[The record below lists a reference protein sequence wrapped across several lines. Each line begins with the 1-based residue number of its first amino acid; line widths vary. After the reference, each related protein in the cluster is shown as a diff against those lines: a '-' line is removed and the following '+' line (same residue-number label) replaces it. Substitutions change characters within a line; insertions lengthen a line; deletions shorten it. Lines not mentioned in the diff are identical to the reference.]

1 MSADFDYCVIGG
13 GAVGLA
19 TAFYLSQHGSV
30 LLTEKNDLFGAET
43 SSRNSEVIHAG
54 LYYPAGS
61 LKERLCL
68 RGKDLLYDFCQ
79 RHDIPHRRTGKLIV
93 APSADHPQLQ
103 QLLTKGQQLGIPLQ
117 LLDQQQL
124 QALEPAVA
132 GQAALLSP
140 TTGIIDSHTYMQTLA
155 AQAERQGAMLM
166 RRTQVRTAFSDQD
179 CWQIEVTTDD
189 GPYRFSAAALINSA
203 GLHATTLAQQIQPTA
218 TGIPTLYPCRGH
230 YFSYVRPAPFRHL
243 VYPLP
248 EENLT
253 GLGIHATLD
262 LGGQVRFGPDTLYLA
277 GDKLSDYRVEP
288 ALATRFAAAIQAYYP
303 GLQASD
309 LQPAYAGIRPKLHP
323 VHQPAADFVIRTTH
337 TAPAAVQLFGIESP
351 GLTASLAIGEQV
363 TEMLQKA

>member
-19 TAFYLSQHGSV
+19 TALYLSRHGSV
-30 LLTEKNDLFGAET
+30 LLAEKNDLFGAET

-93 APSADHPQLQ
+93 APAADHPQLQ
-103 QLLTKGQQLGIPLQ
+103 QLLAKGQRLGIPLQ
-117 LLDQQQL
+117 LLNQQQL

-132 GQAALLSP
+132 GKAALLSP

-155 AQAERQGAMLM
+155 AQAGLQGAILM
-166 RRTQVRTAFSDQD
+166 RRTQVQTAFTDQGI
-179 CWQIEVTTDD
+179 WQIKVTTDD
-189 GPYRFSAAALINSA
+189 GPYQFSAAALINSA
-203 GLHATTLAQQIQPTA
+203 GLHATALAQQITPA
-218 TGIPTLYPCRGH
+218 ASSIPALYPCRGH
-230 YFSYVRPAPFRHL
+230 YFSYTRPTPFRHL
-243 VYPLP
+243 IYPLP
-248 EENLT
+248 EKNLT

-277 GDKLSDYRVEP
+277 GDNLSDYRVDP
-288 ALATRFAAAIQAYYP
+288 ALATRFADAIQAYYP
-303 GLQASD
+303 GLQAGD

-323 VHQPAADFVIRTTH
+323 AHKPAADFIIRTTH
-337 TAPAAVQLFGIESP
+337 KAPPAVQLFGIESP
-351 GLTASLAIGEQV
+351 GLTASLAIGERV
-363 TEMLQKA
+363 TEMLQKI